1 MIGVLSMRMKKYNF
15 TQNALMN
22 FIGIGIWCLVFGL
35 FLSPIADNRI
45 SFMADEMY
53 WIQTGRI
60 VQILGAKDWNNAFWD
75 EYWGYANFNGGKLLY
90 GIGLGLLGG
99 TTFEPIGLPPETY
112 SRFKVYEGNP
122 FSVSHDL
129 YSMLWKGRAISA
141 FFGALAVTV
150 TSLYIWTLTKKIAF
164 GLAAGVLFMLHP
176 GFWLVATHALADS
189 SFLFFWILFL
199 FLLERFRGARPD
211 RLARY
216 AVYGSIVAIATSI
229 KVNGIL
235 LLLFLGLYEVLAWRR
250 EKILFR
256 FGIVLC
262 SFVIVFALFHPNF
275 FFYPKR
281 TPITVLNDRV
291 RITLYHMQYFG
302 QRDPGHVLWS
312 VGDRIRSSVNNIF
325 QPRWLVPIVMVPW
338 LWSLYAH
345 IRSGTIRPLSLRF
358 LLLVLI
364 TYIPML
370 GYVVFDEVRYFLPML
385 PVLYAVLFLSLSNQ
399 VS

>member
-1 MIGVLSMRMKKYNF
+1 MMGVLHMWMRKCKFSQYV
-15 TQNALMN
+15 LMN
-22 FIGIGIWCLVFGL
+22 FMGIGIWCLAFGL
-35 FLSPIADNRI
+35 FLSPIAGNRI
-45 SFMADEMY
+45 AFMADEMY

-60 VQILGAKDWNNAFWD
+60 VQILGAKDWNDAFWD
-75 EYWGYANFNGGKLLY
+75 EYWGYTNFNGGKLLY
-90 GIGLGLLGG
+90 GVGLRLLGG

-112 SRFKVYEGNP
+112 SRFKAYDGNP
-122 FSVSHDL
+122 FPVSHEL

-141 FFGALAVTV
+141 FFGALAVAV
-150 TSLYIWTLTKKIAF
+150 TSLYIWTLTKKMAF
-164 GLAAGVLFMLHP
+164 GLAAGVLLMLHP

-211 RLARY
+211 RLVRY
-216 AVYGSIVAIATSI
+216 VVYGSIVAITTSI

-235 LLLFLGLYEVLAWRR
+235 LLLFFGLYEVLAWRR
-250 EKILFR
+250 DKIFLR
-256 FGIVLC
+256 FGIILC

-281 TPITVLNDRV
+281 TPITILNDRV

-302 QRDPGHVLWS
+302 QRNPGHVLWS
-312 VGDRIRSSVNNIF
+312 VGDRVVSSVNNIF
-325 QPRWLVPIVMVPW
+325 QPRWLAPIFVIF
-338 LWSLYAH
+338 LFWSLYRH
-345 IRSGTIRPLSLRF
+345 IRLRTVGSSSCRV

-385 PVLYAVLFLSLSNQ
+385 PVLYAALFVGLSN
-399 VS
+399 